1 MNSRNFKFLIP
12 NSKSIFAGAL
22 IILLL
27 ITTAL
32 IAPLI
37 SPYDP
42 SEQNLFEGLKEPG
55 SKHILGQDRLGRD
68 ILSRIIYGSRVSLQ
82 VGIMAVGISLIIGLI
97 IGSASGYFGG
107 FIDNLFMRI
116 ADILLA
122 FPGILLAIGITAV
135 LGPSLTNV
143 ILALSIISWVGYAR
157 LIRGQILSARE
168 YEYVSAARAI
178 GAGDFRIITKHILPN
193 IIAPVL
199 VQASFG
205 MAGAITAEAGLSFLG
220 LGTQPPTPS
229 WGSMLNEGR
238 NYLLVAPHL
247 TIFPGIAIMI
257 VVIAFNFLGD
267 SLRDMWD
274 VKER

>member
-1 MNSRNFKFLIP
+1 MSNI
-12 NSKSIFAGAL
+12 NSKSLFAGVL
-22 IILLL
+22 IVLLL
-27 ITTAL
+27 ILTA
-32 IAPLI
+32 ISAPLI

-42 SEQNLFEGLKEPG
+42 SEQNLFEGLKGPG

-157 LIRGQILSARE
+157 LIRGQILSVRE

-267 SLRDMWD
+267 SLRDLWD

>member
-1 MNSRNFKFLIP
+1 MNKLL
-12 NSKSIFAGAL
+12 FAGGL
-22 IILLL
+22 IIILLIL
-27 ITTAL
+27 TAVS
-32 IAPLI
+32 API
-37 SPYDP
+37 IVPYDP

-68 ILSRIIYGSRVSLQ
+68 ILSRIIYGSRVSLK

-157 LIRGQILSARE
+157 LIRGQILSVRE

-178 GAGDFRIITKHILPN
+178 GAGSFRIITRHILPN

>member
-1 MNSRNFKFLIP
+1 M
-12 NSKSIFAGAL
+12 SKLLFSGAL
-22 IILLL
+22 IVILL

-32 IAPLI
+32 FAPVI

-42 SEQNLFEGLKEPG
+42 SEQNLFEGLKGPG

-82 VGIMAVGISLIIGLI
+82 VGIMAVGISLILGLI

-157 LIRGQILSARE
+157 LIRGQILSVRE

-178 GAGDFRIITKHILPN
+178 GAGDIRIITKHILPN

-199 VQASFG
+199 IQASFG

-257 VVIAFNFLGD
+257 VVIAFNFFGD
-267 SLRDMWD
+267 SLRDLWD
-274 VKER
+274 VKERLK

>member
-1 MNSRNFKFLIP
+1 MKNRLAI
-12 NSKSIFAGAL
+12 IGLCL
-22 IILLL
+22 IILFTL
-27 ITTAL
+27 TAVL
-32 IAPLI
+32 APIIA
-37 SPYDP
+37 PYDP
-42 SEQNLFEGLKEPG
+42 SEQNLFEGLKGPG
-55 SKHILGQDRLGRD
+55 KKHILGQDRLGRD
-68 ILSRIIYGSRVSLQ
+68 ILSRIIYGSRISLQ
-82 VGIMAVGISLIIGLI
+82 VGIMAVGISLLIGLI
-97 IGSASGYFGG
+97 VGSISGYFGG
-107 FIDNLFMRI
+107 FADNLLMRI

-135 LGPSLTNV
+135 MGPSLTNV

-157 LIRGQILSARE
+157 LIRGQMLSARE

-178 GAGDFRIITKHILPN
+178 GASHLRIIVRHILPN

-247 TIFPGIAIMI
+247 TTFPGIAIMI
-257 VVIAFNFLGD
+257 LVMAFNFLGD
-267 SLRDMWD
+267 GLRDIWD
-274 VKER
+274 VKERIKNP